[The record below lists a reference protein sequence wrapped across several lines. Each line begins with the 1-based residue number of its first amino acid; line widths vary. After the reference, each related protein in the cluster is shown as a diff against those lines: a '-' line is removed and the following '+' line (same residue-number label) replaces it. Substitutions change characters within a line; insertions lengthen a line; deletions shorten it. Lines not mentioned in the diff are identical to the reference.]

1 LVERNSGGIGNYA
14 RSFCGE
20 CTAVVLGI
28 DINPH
33 HVSPSIFKK
42 SNFCGSRTFHRVL

>member
-1 LVERNSGGIGNYA
+1 LIERSSGSVGNYS

-20 CTAVVLGI
+20 GTAVVLGI

-33 HVSPSIFKK
+33 HMSGCIFKK
-42 SNFCGSRTFHRVL
+42 SNFCRSRTFHSVL